1 MTNLKAMFMLN
12 AALTPRLPEKTGGV
26 IQCRYR
32 NETDLVQVLAI
43 SHPQWCFVKLLR
55 PGQAL
60 QFMAPSDALL
70 IVKTGLTPSPPDTTT
85 IACQQLVSGPS
96 VSAPIVD
103 DSIVGDRPKA
113 IGKPDRANH
122 RLMDFTE
129 TLWGTT

>member
-12 AALTPRLPEKTGGV
+12 AALTTRPPETTGGV

-60 QFMAPSDALL
+60 QFMAPSDAML
-70 IVKTGLTPSPPDTTT
+70 IIKTGLTLPDTTAM
-85 IACQQLVSGPS
+85 ACQQLASGPIGG
-96 VSAPIVD
+96 APMVG
-103 DSIVGDRPKA
+103 DSGVGDRPKA